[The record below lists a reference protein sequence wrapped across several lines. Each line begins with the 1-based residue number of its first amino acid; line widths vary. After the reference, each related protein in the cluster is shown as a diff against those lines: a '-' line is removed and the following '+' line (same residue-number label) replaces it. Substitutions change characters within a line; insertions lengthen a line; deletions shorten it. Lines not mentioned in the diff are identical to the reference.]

1 MDIPSINIARLYIH
15 TVCTRTLVHSHH
27 CRTWEN
33 FFSLERIFSL
43 LREFFSLLR
52 EFFLCCI
59 PPRPKEPFHYNV
71 ISIFFLLY
79 MHATLLIILWFLSN
93 LSSRFV
99 CYIISFLGG
108 KTELIYLEHSS
119 LYTCFCT
126 LVTLSAKKTNK
137 KWRALLKNWIL
148 FFNIFWTLFDLKKF

>member
-1 MDIPSINIARLYIH
+1 MYEN
-15 TVCTRTLVHSHH
+15 TCT
-27 CRTWEN
+27 
-33 FFSLERIFSL
+33 FSPLSY
-43 LREFFSLLR
+43 LR
-52 EFFLCCI
+52 EFFLSWENFFLSWENFFLSWENLFSVASHQD
-59 PPRPKEPFHYNV
+59 RVNPFTTTLFQF
-71 ISIFFLLY
+71 FFLLY

-93 LSSRFV
+93 LRSRFV